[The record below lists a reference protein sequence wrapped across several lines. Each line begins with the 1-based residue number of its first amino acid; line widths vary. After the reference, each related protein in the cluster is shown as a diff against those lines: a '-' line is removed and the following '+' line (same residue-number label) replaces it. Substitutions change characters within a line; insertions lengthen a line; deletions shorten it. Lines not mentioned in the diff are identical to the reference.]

1 MKVKLKINMDG
12 EVSTKVANIETI
24 DGLQVI
30 TYKETPTSM
39 TKLTLGDNYIH
50 ISRNGQVKISYKHEL
65 GVKSKCKY
73 IVQMGEQS
81 FAGQSTIKTTK
92 YENTDGRIY
101 LEYTRDKEKVVQTW
115 EY

>member
-1 MKVKLKINMDG
+1 MKRKLIINMDG
-12 EVSTKVANIETI
+12 EIIQKVANFTEE
-24 DGLQVI
+24 DGNLII

-39 TKLTLGDNYIH
+39 TKITIADDYLH

-92 YENTDGRIY
+92 IEQHDGKIV
-101 LEYTRDKEKVVQTW
+101 LEYTRDKEKVFQSWV
-115 EY
+115 Y

>member
-1 MKVKLKINMDG
+1 MKRKLTINMDG
-12 EVSTKVANIETI
+12 EVMTKVANFEEI
-24 DGLQVI
+24 DNALVI
-30 TYKETPTSM
+30 TYKETPTSQ
-39 TKLTLGDNYIH
+39 TKLTLADDYLH

-92 YENTDGRIY
+92 YEKTDGRIT
-101 LEYTRDKEKVVQTW
+101 LEYTRDKEKVSQIW